1 MFIIIVAVVVVYHE
15 FRVAIV
21 GTRIDGCTMIVL
33 LCVVE
38 SQLVL
43 ILLSILIAFDQVESI
58 WYIGSEE
65 GERGK
70 IEKQW

>member
-1 MFIIIVAVVVVYHE
+1 
-15 FRVAIV
+15 
-21 GTRIDGCTMIVL
+21 MIVL

-43 ILLSILIAFDQVESI
+43 IILSILIASYQVESI

-65 GERGK
+65 GERGQV
-70 IEKQW
+70 EKKW